1 MMAEDVRRLVIKILE
16 DWPQERGGM
25 PQVEVKRCVME
36 AGGKDRPTDRRLR
49 KILQKMDRDHL
60 IVRVP
65 KGGTYELHLP
75 GKEIRE
81 KPKAE
86 KKEKVKEKPKAEKKE
101 KVKEK
106 PKAEKKEKVKEEEE
120 EEEEEEPP
128 EEETRTYAEF
138 NPLSLYHR
146 VYPLT

>member
-1 MMAEDVRRLVIKILE
+1 MIAEDVRRLVIKILE

-81 KPKAE
+81 E
-86 KKEKVKEKPKAEKKE
+86 PKAEKKE